1 MYEGVA
7 PVHPAT
13 QTWFQS
19 RNLTD
24 DSLDQAVKDPSR
36 EVLIYLLVTLA
47 VHPERVPADVT
58 AYLAERFFGHIGA
71 TA

>member
-1 MYEGVA
+1 M
-7 PVHPAT
+7 HPAT

-19 RNLTD
+19 RNLTE
-24 DSLDQAVKDPSR
+24 SGPEQVAQDPSR

-47 VHPERVPADVT
+47 VRPERVPTEVA
-58 AYLAERFFGHIGA
+58 AYLAVRFFAHAGG

>member
-1 MYEGVA
+1 M
-7 PVHPAT
+7 HLAT

-24 DSLDQAVKDPSR
+24 DSRELAVEDPSR

-58 AYLAERFFGHIGA
+58 AYLAERFFGHLGVSA
-71 TA
+71 

>member
-1 MYEGVA
+1 M
-7 PVHPAT
+7 HLAT
-13 QTWFQS
+13 HTWFQS
-19 RNLTD
+19 RNLTE
-24 DSLDQAVKDPSR
+24 DSTDLAVDDPSR

-58 AYLAERFFGHIGA
+58 VFLAERFFSHVEV

>member
-1 MYEGVA
+1 M
-7 PVHPAT
+7 HPAT

-19 RNLTD
+19 RNLTEP
-24 DSLDQAVKDPSR
+24 SREPAVGDPSR

-58 AYLAERFFGHIGA
+58 VYLTERFFGYAVGEA
-71 TA
+71 